1 MNRFE
6 NLDSNKREE
15 ILRAALSIFAD
26 KGYKDASTNKIVDKA
41 GISKGALFNYF
52 TNKKGLYYYLIDY
65 SLEIIKREYID
76 QIDSTTTDFIQRMEN
91 NSKIKY
97 KYLQKHPEVNQF
109 LSTVLYSE
117 LKQLPEGY
125 QEKFHLLIQHSTD
138 KINQSEKID
147 EHLFK
152 KDIHPE
158 KASQIIELSI
168 EGYLNKLANL
178 FKQQP
183 MNGTELDNL
192 WDGFDNHLETLREM
206 FYKTTKEEFE

>member
-15 ILRAALSIFAD
+15 ILRAALSIFAN
-26 KGYKDASTNKIVDKA
+26 KGYKDASTNKIVEEA

-52 TNKKGLYYYLIDY
+52 TSKEGLYYYLIDY

-76 QIDSTTTDFIQRMEN
+76 QIDSTTIDFIQRMEN
-91 NSKIKY
+91 NSKTKY
-97 KYLQKHPEVNQF
+97 RYLQKHPEVNQF

-117 LKQLPEGY
+117 LKQLTENY
-125 QEKFHLLIQHSTD
+125 QEKFHLLIQKSTD

-152 KDIHPE
+152 KDINPE
-158 KASQIIELSI
+158 KAAQIIELSI
-168 EGYLNKLANL
+168 EGYLNKLVDL

-183 MNGTELDNL
+183 INGIDLDNL

-206 FYKTTKEEFE
+206 FYKTTKEDDV